1 MTETQ
6 TSAGKPATR
15 RPSRLEPSGSIK
27 LTGRGAVLA
36 LFAACLFGL
45 LIAAWT
51 GWSALADAIFVI
63 SCGVVACYTRAKG
76 LRNVVVCPP
85 LAFLAGTVCA
95 ELITAPGTFLA
106 AEGNMVTLGTSAP
119 WLFTGTVLTIVI
131 AVGRGYRPELPAS
144 WSAPPVITN
153 LIDAIRDALRSR
165 LGGQDRQRLA
175 QIGR

>member
-1 MTETQ
+1 
-6 TSAGKPATR
+6 
-15 RPSRLEPSGSIK
+15 
-27 LTGRGAVLA
+27 VLA

-106 AEGNMVTLGTSAP
+106 AEGTMVTLGTSAP

-175 QIGR
+175 RPAWSELAAV